1 MPNKKAKNKK
11 RERIKENARLNR
23 EGRTSKQIK
32 KRIMKDDKK
41 SKK

>member
-23 EGRTSKQIK
+23 EGRTSKQIQKRK
-32 KRIMKDDKK
+32 KKGE
-41 SKK
+41 SHG